1 MKRNRE
7 RQTQMK
13 KIDGLIVAAFTPMKE
28 DGSIN
33 LRMVEPLYKY
43 YRQNGIKGVFLNGST
58 GEGLSLTYNERL
70 ELCEEWSRVVDT
82 DFKLIVHIGSNSL
95 NEAKEFATH
104 AGKNG
109 VDGIS
114 TIGPFYQKSSTVEI
128 LVEICA
134 QVAAQVSDIP
144 FYYYHIPVLTGIDF
158 SMVDFMKHAS
168 EKIPTLAGLKF
179 TDSDLSEYNLCRVF
193 QNGKYDMLYGNDEM
207 YLAGLATGAK
217 GFIGSTYNLFPGLY
231 QEIREAFENNR
242 MDRAR
247 ELQVKAI
254 QFVKVLDKYNY
265 NAASKAAMK
274 MIGVDCGAS
283 RLPFQTLKS
292 SQISNLSKD
301 LEECG
306 FFDYALMAER
316 TTGR

>member
-1 MKRNRE
+1 MN
-7 RQTQMK
+7 
-13 KIDGLIVAAFTPMKE
+13 KIDGLVVAAFTPMQE

-33 LRMVEPLYKY
+33 LEMVKPLYKY

-58 GEGLSLTYNERL
+58 GEGLSLTYKERL

-95 NEAKEFATH
+95 NEAKEFAAH

-179 TDSDLSEYNLCRVF
+179 TASDLSEYNLCRVF

-283 RLPFQTLKS
+283 RLPFQTLKD
-292 SQISNLSKD
+292 SQISNLRKD

>member
-1 MKRNRE
+1 ME
-7 RQTQMK
+7 
-13 KIDGLIVAAFTPMKE
+13 KIDGLIIAAFTPMNK

-33 LRMVEPLYKY
+33 LGMIEPLYKY
-43 YRQNGIKGVFLNGST
+43 YKQNSIKGVFLNGST
-58 GEGLSLTYNERL
+58 GEGHSLTYNERL
-70 ELCEEWSRVVDT
+70 ELCEAWSTIVDD

-95 NEAKEFATH
+95 NEAKEFAAH

-114 TIGPFYQKSSTVEI
+114 TIGPFYQKSSTMEI

-134 QVAAQVSDIP
+134 QVAAQVPDIP

-158 SMVDFMKHAS
+158 SMVDFLKHAS
-168 EKIPTLAGLKF
+168 DKIPTLAGLKF
-179 TDSDLSEYNLCRVF
+179 TDSNLSEYNLCRVF
-193 QNGKYDMLYGNDEM
+193 QNGKYDILYGNDEM

-217 GFIGSTYNLFPGLY
+217 GFIGSTYNLFPGIY
-231 QEIREAFENNR
+231 QEIREAYENNR

-283 RLPFQTLKS
+283 RLPFRTLNGSQTVCLR
-292 SQISNLSKD
+292 KD

-306 FFDYALMAER
+306 FFDYALIVQ
-316 TTGR
+316 

>member
-1 MKRNRE
+1 ME
-7 RQTQMK
+7 
-13 KIDGLIVAAFTPMKE
+13 KIDGLIVAAFTPMNE

-33 LRMVEPLYKY
+33 LEMVEPLYSY

-70 ELCEEWSRVVDT
+70 RLCEEWGKIVDD

-144 FYYYHIPVLTGIDF
+144 FYYYHIPVLTGINF
-158 SMVDFMKHAS
+158 SMVDFMEHAS

-179 TDSDLSEYNLCRVF
+179 TDSDLSEYNLCRIF
-193 QNGKYDMLYGNDEM
+193 QGGKYDILYGNDEM
-207 YLAGLATGAK
+207 YLAGLATGAN

-231 QEIREAFENNR
+231 QEIRDAFLSNR
-242 MDRAR
+242 LEKAR

-254 QFVKVLDKYNY
+254 EFVKVLDKYNY

-283 RLPFQTLKS
+283 RLPFRTLNG
-292 SQISNLSKD
+292 SQFINLKKD

-306 FFDYALMAER
+306 FFDYALIAQ
-316 TTGR
+316 

>member
-1 MKRNRE
+1 ME
-7 RQTQMK
+7 
-13 KIDGLIVAAFTPMKE
+13 KIEGLVVAAFTPMKS

-33 LRMVEPLYKY
+33 LDKIEALYNY
-43 YRQNGIKGVFLNGST
+43 YKQNEIKGVFLNGST

-70 ELCEEWSRVVDT
+70 QLCEKWGSVVDD
-82 DFKLIVHIGSNSL
+82 DFKLIVHVGSNSL
-95 NEAKEFATH
+95 HEAREFAQH
-104 AGKNG
+104 AGEHG

-114 TIGPFYQKSSTVEI
+114 TIGPFYQKSPTVEI

-134 QVAAQVSDIP
+134 RIAEQVPQLP
-144 FYYYHIPVLTGIDF
+144 FYYYHIPVLTGINF
-158 SMVDFMKHAS
+158 SMVDFLKEAS
-168 EKIPTLAGLKF
+168 TQIPSMAGLKY

-193 QNGKYDMLYGNDEM
+193 DDHKYDLLYGNDEM
-207 YLAGLATGAK
+207 HLGGLATGAT

-231 QEIREAFENNR
+231 QEIRTAFESNR
-242 MDRAR
+242 MDYAR

-283 RLPFQTLKS
+283 RLPFQTLNADQVS
-292 SQISNLSKD
+292 SLRND
-301 LEECG
+301 LEEYD
-306 FFDYALMAER
+306 FFDYTLIASEE
-316 TTGR
+316 

>member
-1 MKRNRE
+1 
-7 RQTQMK
+7 MK

-33 LRMVEPLYKY
+33 LEMVEPLYQY

-70 ELCEEWSRVVDT
+70 ELCEEWSKIVD
-82 DFKLIVHIGSNSL
+82 DEFKLIVHIGSNSL
-95 NEAKEFATH
+95 NEAKDFATH

-114 TIGPFYQKSSTVEI
+114 TIGPFYQKSSSVEI

-134 QVAAQVSDIP
+134 QVAARVSDIP

-158 SMVDFMKHAS
+158 SMVDFMEHAS
-168 EKIPTLAGLKF
+168 KKIPTLAGLKF

-231 QEIREAFENNR
+231 QQLREAFENNR
-242 MDRAR
+242 MERAR

-283 RLPFQTLKS
+283 RLPFRTLNGPQFFDLKR
-292 SQISNLSKD
+292 D
-301 LEECG
+301 LEACG
-306 FFDYALMAER
+306 FFDYTLIAQ
-316 TTGR
+316 